1 MEGTRRGL
9 RGVPVPEHVE
19 MGREFDKDRVKTLPP
34 PMGGADCQKLGPSVE
49 KEKCILATCTGRLN
63 DCK

>member
-34 PMGGADCQKLGPSVE
+34 PMGKLIVKNLDRVWKKKS
-49 KEKCILATCTGRLN
+49 ATSLPVLVG
-63 DCK
+63 